1 MQSLMIPKQK
11 RLNFFKIEGSVT
23 ACDTTLAKRDALGVT
38 ETEGIEIIGVDNS
51 QFLIIEVPVK

>member
-1 MQSLMIPKQK
+1 MIPKQK